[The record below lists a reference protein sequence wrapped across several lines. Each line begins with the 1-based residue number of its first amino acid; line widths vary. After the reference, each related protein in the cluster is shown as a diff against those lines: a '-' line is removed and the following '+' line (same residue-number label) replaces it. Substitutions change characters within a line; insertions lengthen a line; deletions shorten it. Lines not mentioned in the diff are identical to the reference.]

1 MKRRDFIS
9 KAGFGTLLLS
19 TGKLPFNLWQ
29 KQELARLTILHTNDL
44 HSRIDPFPMDGS
56 RRQGKGGFA
65 RRAGMIE
72 KIRSEEANVLL
83 LDSGDI
89 FQGTPYF
96 NMYGGELEFKLM
108 SQMKYDAATLGNH
121 DFDTGLDGLVKQLP
135 HADFPFVVSNY
146 GFESTPMSGKSIPYK
161 VFERGDLRIG
171 VTGVGIE
178 MEGLVPKKLYG
189 DTVYQDPISSANKV
203 ASMLKNDMK
212 CHLVICLSHLGYKYQ
227 TVGKVDDHDLGEN
240 SSDIDVILG
249 GHTHTFLD
257 EPTIVENRLG
267 NPVLINQAGWG
278 GLILGRLDF
287 SFERNFKHRSISY
300 MNDWVS

>member
-9 KAGFGTLLLS
+9 KAGFGALLLS
-19 TGKLPFNLWQ
+19 TGRMPLDTWQ
-29 KQELARLTILHTNDL
+29 ERPLTHLTILHTNDL

-56 RRQGKGGFA
+56 RRQGRGGFA

-72 KIRSEEANVLL
+72 KIRSEEKNVLL

-108 SQMKYDAATLGNH
+108 SQMKYDGATLGNH
-121 DFDTGLDGLVKQLP
+121 DFDAGLDGLVKQLP
-135 HADFPFVVSNY
+135 HANFPFIVSNY
-146 GFESTPMSGKSIPYK
+146 NFENGPMQGKTIPYK
-161 VFERGDLRIG
+161 VFEKGDLRIG

-178 MEGLVPKKLYG
+178 LDGLVPKKLYG
-189 DTVYQDPISSANKV
+189 DTVYHDPISKTNQV
-203 ASMLKNDMK
+203 ASLLKNDLK

-227 TVGKVDDHDLGEN
+227 TVGKVDDHNLAEF

-249 GHTHTFLD
+249 GHTHTFLN
-257 EPTIVENRLG
+257 EPTITKNKLG
-267 NPVLINQAGWG
+267 NPVMINQAGWG

-287 SFERNFKHRSISY
+287 SFERNYKHRCVAC
-300 MNDWVS
+300 MNNWVS